1 MNMAKQIYYH
11 NLRKEKAMNKEKLEH
26 HLKHLQERHAELDK
40 KIKDGY
46 THYLDDEHLGKIKHE
61 KLLVKRDITKTEKLL
76 AEYL

>member
-1 MNMAKQIYYH
+1 
-11 NLRKEKAMNKEKLEH
+11 MNKEKLEH

-76 AEYL
+76 AEYQ